1 MASKGSKA
9 TVTDVTKRITLKP
22 NNTEGIINY
31 DVDNAYPQ
39 RIIDIIN
46 SSGTGTLCTEILAK
60 FIYGGGFASESL
72 AKLKLNKEG
81 LTANKLLFKIGKSRS
96 KLSGFAIHV
105 NYNALY
111 QVSSLSFV
119 TFEDIRFTTDD
130 EKNEHRNMLA
140 IYDDWQKVK
149 RSKIY
154 QKDIEF
160 INFYNPKPEVI
171 QREVEESGGWSN
183 YKGQILYF
191 TPEGL
196 KYPLA
201 PSDSV
206 LEDVQTDSQ
215 AKTFKNRNIS
225 TQFMASYIVRTG
237 MFEGETEREEFLES
251 LTTFQGADN
260 TSKILLMEE
269 EDFDASD
276 DSASFKLEKID
287 IQDIEKLYEF
297 TEESVRNNIIRNYL
311 IPPTLLVATA
321 GKLGSSTEIQDAT
334 AFYNGVTDDLRR
346 STEEVFA
353 ELFRNS
359 VFETDGNFD
368 ILEVKASTV
377 DAKDTT
383 EGKAKIVDVLKDTTL
398 SPQAKQN
405 ILVDL
410 YGFTQEEAIRLSP
423 TSTEI
428 N

>member
-1 MASKGSKA
+1 
-9 TVTDVTKRITLKP
+9 
-22 NNTEGIINY
+22 
-31 DVDNAYPQ
+31 
-39 RIIDIIN
+39 
-46 SSGTGTLCTEILAK
+46 
-60 FIYGGGFASESL
+60 
-72 AKLKLNKEG
+72 
-81 LTANKLLFKIGKSRS
+81 
-96 KLSGFAIHV
+96 
-105 NYNALY
+105 
-111 QVSSLSFV
+111 
-119 TFEDIRFTTDD
+119 
-130 EKNEHRNMLA
+130 
-140 IYDDWQKVK
+140 
-149 RSKIY
+149 
-154 QKDIEF
+154 
-160 INFYNPKPEVI
+160 
-171 QREVEESGGWSN
+171 
-183 YKGQILYF
+183 
-191 TPEGL
+191 
-196 KYPLA
+196 
-201 PSDSV
+201 
-206 LEDVQTDSQ
+206 
-215 AKTFKNRNIS
+215 
-225 TQFMASYIVRTG
+225 MASYIVRTG